1 MGEVIYGDIKQYIE
15 ELANSLGVA
24 AEHVYELLVRQQV
37 ISGIVGITVGGLIL
51 IAGLAIIFFTIVAMI
66 KAEWVGGTYSK
77 TPSNKYASYLELGDG
92 FVFQLVVA
100 LSIVAVIICTFVVSG
115 SIMQLINP
123 EYYAIREIMDVFKGG
138 N

>member
-15 ELANSLGVA
+15 EMANSLGVA

-37 ISGIVGITVGGLIL
+37 ISGVITIAAFVLAWAIFGAICTATTRKSETDKYGEVNGYAVISLLSGVVLVISLIFGFIE
-51 IAGLAIIFFTIVAMI
+51 IAGAV
-66 KAEWVGGTYSK
+66 K
-77 TPSNKYASYLELGDG
+77 
-92 FVFQLVVA
+92 QLV
-100 LSIVAVIICTFVVSG
+100 
-115 SIMQLINP
+115 NP